1 MQKVASLPLPPADAL
16 DASHALSA
24 CIADAIDAA
33 GGWIGFDRYM
43 SLALYTPRLGYYSG
57 GAAKFGRDAR
67 DGSDFITAPELSPF
81 FARTLARQF
90 APLIAQGLPAVMEFG
105 AGTGRLAADLLLALE
120 QENAL
125 PAQYAIVELSGEL
138 RARQQRTLNERAP
151 HLAARVLWHDALPER
166 FEGVIVGNEVL
177 DAMPV
182 RLFARQGGRWYER
195 GVGRKTGADAMAEG
209 NAGDAFEYEDRLLSA
224 DEVPAAVAAIPGD
237 HDLVTETHAEG
248 EGFVRAVAA
257 MLARGAAFFI
267 DYGFPAAEYYH
278 PQRTGGT
285 LMCHY
290 RHHAHPD
297 PFLYPGLQDITAH
310 VNFSGI
316 AEAAVDAGLTVAG
329 FCSQAR
335 FLMNAGI
342 TDLLMTL
349 DPADAR
355 TFLPAANAVQKLL
368 SEAEMGE
375 LFKVIALT
383 RALDSGSAEADAST
397 LAGFAR
403 GDRTHAL

>member
-1 MQKVASLPLPPADAL
+1 MQKAASLPLPPADAQA
-16 DASHALSA
+16 ASDTLTARIGES
-24 CIADAIDAA
+24 IDAA

-43 SLALYTPRLGYYSG
+43 ALALYAPGLGYYSG
-57 GAAKFGRDAR
+57 GSAKFGRDAR

-90 APLIAQGLPAVMEFG
+90 APLMAQGLPRMLEFG
-105 AGTGRLAADLLLALE
+105 AGTGRLAADLLLGLE
-120 QENAL
+120 QEGQL
-125 PAQYAIVELSGEL
+125 PDTYAIVELSGEL
-138 RARQQRTLNERAP
+138 RARQQATLAQRAP
-151 HLAARVLWHDALPER
+151 HLADRVTWLDTLPAS

-182 RLFARQGGRWYER
+182 QLYARSGGRWHER
-195 GVGRKTGADAMAEG
+195 GVVHSVACSDDAAPAFRFEDRPLADADMPEAL
-209 NAGDAFEYEDRLLSA
+209 R
-224 DEVPAAVAAIPGD
+224 AIPGD
-237 HDLVTETHAEG
+237 HDLVTETHAEA
-248 EGFVRAVAA
+248 EGFIRAVGA

-267 DYGFPAAEYYH
+267 DYGFPAGEYYH
-278 PQRTGGT
+278 PQRAGGT

-316 AEAAVDAGLTVAG
+316 ALAAVDAGLTVAG
-329 FCSQAR
+329 FASQAR

-342 TDLLMTL
+342 TELLMAL
-349 DPADAR
+349 DPSDAR
-355 TFLPAANAVQKLL
+355 AFLPQANAVQKLL

-383 RALDSGSAEADAST
+383 RGLDDSEPMD
-397 LAGFAR
+397 GFTR
-403 GDRTHAL
+403 GDRCHTL

>member
-16 DASHALSA
+16 DASAALTT
-24 CIADAIDAA
+24 CIGDAIEAA

-43 SLALYTPRLGYYSG
+43 ALALYAPRLGYYSG

-67 DGSDFITAPELSPF
+67 DGSDFITAPELTPF

-90 APLIAQGLPAVMEFG
+90 APLIALDLPRVLEFG

-120 QENAL
+120 TEGAL
-125 PAQYAIVELSGEL
+125 PETYQILELSGEL
-138 RARQQRTLNERAP
+138 RVRQQETLAARAP
-151 HLAARVLWHDALPER
+151 HLASRVQWLDELPAQ

-182 RLFARQGGRWYER
+182 RLFARLDGRWHER
-195 GVGRKTGADAMAEG
+195 GVALADG
-209 NAGDAFEYEDRLLSA
+209 KFTFEDRPLA
-224 DEVPAAVAAIPGD
+224 DNAFPDALRALPGD
-237 HDLVTETHAEG
+237 HDMVTETHAEA
-248 EGFVRAVAA
+248 EGFTRAVGA
-257 MLARGAAFFI
+257 MLTRGAAFFI

-278 PQRTGGT
+278 PQRAEGT

-310 VNFSGI
+310 VNFTGI
-316 AEAAVDAGLTVAG
+316 AEAAVDAGLSVAG
-329 FCSQAR
+329 FASQAR

-342 TDLLMTL
+342 TELLMEL
-349 DPADAR
+349 DPTDAR
-355 TFLPAANAVQKLL
+355 AFLPHANAVQKLL

-375 LFKVIALT
+375 LFKVIVLT
-383 RALDSGSAEADAST
+383 RGLDDALP

-403 GDRTHAL
+403 GDRVHAL

>member
-16 DASHALSA
+16 DASAALST
-24 CIADAIDAA
+24 CIGDAIEAA

-43 SLALYTPRLGYYSG
+43 ALALYAPRLGYYSG

-67 DGSDFITAPELSPF
+67 DGSDFITAPELTPF

-90 APLIAQGLPAVMEFG
+90 APLIAMDLPRVLEFG
-105 AGTGRLAADLLLALE
+105 AGTGRLAADLLLGLE
-120 QENAL
+120 TEGAL
-125 PAQYAIVELSGEL
+125 PETYQIVELSGEL
-138 RARQQRTLNERAP
+138 RVRQQETLAARAP
-151 HLAARVLWHDALPER
+151 HLAGRVQWLDELPAQ

-182 RLFARQGGRWYER
+182 RLFARLGGRWHER
-195 GVGRKTGADAMAEG
+195 GVALADG
-209 NAGDAFEYEDRLLSA
+209 KFTFEDRPLA
-224 DEVPAAVAAIPGD
+224 DNAIPDALRALPGD
-237 HDLVTETHAEG
+237 HDMVTETHAEA
-248 EGFVRAVAA
+248 EGFTRAVGA
-257 MLARGAAFFI
+257 MLTRGAAFFI

-278 PQRTGGT
+278 PQRAEGT

-316 AEAAVDAGLTVAG
+316 AEAAVDAGLSVAG
-329 FCSQAR
+329 LASQAR

-342 TDLLMTL
+342 TELLMEL
-349 DPADAR
+349 DPTDAR
-355 TFLPAANAVQKLL
+355 AFLPHANAVQKLL

-375 LFKVIALT
+375 LFKVIVLT
-383 RALDSGSAEADAST
+383 RGLDDALP

-403 GDRTHAL
+403 GDRVHAL

>member
-1 MQKVASLPLPPADAL
+1 MQKAVSLPLPPADAL
-16 DASHALSA
+16 AASDSLATLVGET
-24 CIADAIDAA
+24 IDAA

-43 SLALYTPRLGYYSG
+43 SLALYAPGLGYYSG

-90 APLIAQGLPAVMEFG
+90 VPLLAQGLPRLLEFG

-120 QENAL
+120 QEGQL
-125 PAQYAIVELSGEL
+125 PESYGIVELSGEL
-138 RARQQRTLNERAP
+138 RARQQAMLVQRAP
-151 HLAARVLWHDALPER
+151 HLAQRVQWLDALPER
-166 FEGVIVGNEVL
+166 FEGIIVGNEVL

-182 RLFARQGGRWYER
+182 RLFARTGERWHER
-195 GVGRKTGADAMAEG
+195 GVARSVV
-209 NAGDAFEYEDRLLSA
+209 GDDSTAAHAFTFEDRQ
-224 DEVPAAVAAIPGD
+224 VPAHSLPDALHAMPGD
-237 HDLVTETHAEG
+237 HDIVTETHAEAD
-248 EGFVRAVAA
+248 GFARAVGA
-257 MLARGAAFFI
+257 MLTRGAAFFI
-267 DYGFPAAEYYH
+267 DYGFPCGEYYH
-278 PQRTGGT
+278 PQRSGGT

-290 RHHAHPD
+290 RHHAHAD

-316 AEAAVDAGLTVAG
+316 AHAAVDAGLAVSG
-329 FCSQAR
+329 FTSKAR
-335 FLMNAGI
+335 FLVNSGI
-342 TDLLMTL
+342 TDLQITRE
-349 DPADAR
+349 PTYRRA
-355 TFLPAANAVQKLL
+355 FLAAANAVQKLL

-383 RALDSGSAEADAST
+383 RGLDDSEP

-403 GDRTHAL
+403 GDRCHTL

>member
-1 MQKVASLPLPPADAL
+1 MQKTASLPLPPADAQA
-16 DASHALSA
+16 ASDTLTAR
-24 CIADAIDAA
+24 IGETIDAA

-43 SLALYTPRLGYYSG
+43 ALALYAPGLGYYSG
-57 GAAKFGRDAR
+57 GSAKFGRDAS

-90 APLIAQGLPAVMEFG
+90 APLLVQGLPRVMEFG
-105 AGTGRLAADLLLALE
+105 AGTGRLAADLLLGLE
-120 QENAL
+120 QEGQL
-125 PAQYAIVELSGEL
+125 PQTYAIVELSGEL
-138 RARQQRTLNERAP
+138 RARQQATLAQRAP
-151 HLAARVLWHDALPER
+151 HLADRVTWLDTLPDT

-182 RLFARQGGRWYER
+182 QLYARNGGRWHER
-195 GVGRKTGADAMAEG
+195 GVVRSDDGERAFRFEDGPLAEAD
-209 NAGDAFEYEDRLLSA
+209 
-224 DEVPAAVAAIPGD
+224 VPEALRAIPGD
-237 HDLVTETHAEG
+237 HDLVTETHAEA
-248 EGFVRAVAA
+248 EGFTRAVGT

-267 DYGFPAAEYYH
+267 DYGFPAGEYYH
-278 PQRTGGT
+278 PQRAGGT

-290 RHHAHPD
+290 RHQAHPD

-316 AEAAVDAGLTVAG
+316 ALAAVDAGLTVSG
-329 FCSQAR
+329 FASQAR

-342 TDLLMTL
+342 TELLMAL
-349 DPADAR
+349 DPSDAR
-355 TFLPAANAVQKLL
+355 AFLPQANAVQKLL

-383 RALDSGSAEADAST
+383 RGLDDSEPMD
-397 LAGFAR
+397 GFAR
-403 GDRTHAL
+403 GDRCHTL

>member
-1 MQKVASLPLPPADAL
+1 MQKAASLPLPPADAQA
-16 DASHALSA
+16 ASDTLTARIGES
-24 CIADAIDAA
+24 IDAA

-43 SLALYTPRLGYYSG
+43 ALALYAPGLGYYSG
-57 GAAKFGRDAR
+57 GSAKFGRDAR

-90 APLIAQGLPAVMEFG
+90 APLLAQGLPRLLEFG
-105 AGTGRLAADLLLALE
+105 AGTGRLAADLLLGLE
-120 QENAL
+120 HEGQL
-125 PAQYAIVELSGEL
+125 PDTYAIVELSGEL
-138 RARQQRTLNERAP
+138 RARQQDTLARRAP
-151 HLAARVLWHDALPER
+151 HLAERVTWLDTLPAA

-182 RLFARQGGRWYER
+182 QLYARSGGSWHER
-195 GVGRKTGADAMAEG
+195 GVARATVQADRGASAFRFEDRPLADA
-209 NAGDAFEYEDRLLSA
+209 D
-224 DEVPAAVAAIPGD
+224 VPEALRAIPGD
-237 HDLVTETHAEG
+237 HDLVTETHAEA
-248 EGFVRAVAA
+248 EGFTRAVGS

-267 DYGFPAAEYYH
+267 DYGFPTAEYYH
-278 PQRTGGT
+278 PQRAGGT

-316 AEAAVDAGLTVAG
+316 AHAAVEAGLTVAG
-329 FCSQAR
+329 FASQAR

-349 DPADAR
+349 DPSDAR
-355 TFLPAANAVQKLL
+355 TFLPQANAVQKLL

-383 RALDSGSAEADAST
+383 RGLERGLDDSEPLT
-397 LAGFAR
+397 GFAR
-403 GDRTHAL
+403 GDRCHAL

>member
-1 MQKVASLPLPPADAL
+1 MHKGASLPLPPADAL
-16 DASHALSA
+16 SASATLGAH
-24 CIADAIDAA
+24 IAQAIDEA
-33 GGWIGFDRYM
+33 GGWLGFDRYM
-43 SLALYTPRLGYYSG
+43 ALALYAPGLGYYSG

-90 APLIAQGLPAVMEFG
+90 APLLARPGLAQLLEFG

-120 QENAL
+120 QEGQL
-125 PAQYAIVELSGEL
+125 PARYAIVELSGEL
-138 RARQQRTLNERAP
+138 RARQQATLAERAP
-151 HLAARVLWHDALPER
+151 HLAARVAWLDTLPER

-182 RLFARQGGRWYER
+182 RLFARSHGRWLER
-195 GVGRKTGADAMAEG
+195 GVVRADAEDGAGDRAETARGG
-209 NAGDAFEYEDRLLSA
+209 NAFAFSDRPLPAGDLPEALH
-224 DEVPAAVAAIPGD
+224 AIPGD
-237 HDLVTETHAEG
+237 HDIVTETHAEA
-248 EGFVRAVAA
+248 EGFMRAVGA

-267 DYGFPAAEYYH
+267 DYGFPGAEYYH

-316 AEAAVDAGLTVAG
+316 AHAAADTGLTVAG
-329 FCSQAR
+329 FASQAR

-342 TDLLMTL
+342 TDLLMAL
-349 DPADAR
+349 DPND
-355 TFLPAANAVQKLL
+355 THSFLPAANAVQKLL

-383 RALDSGSAEADAST
+383 RGLDDALP

-403 GDRTHAL
+403 ADRSHAL

>member
-1 MQKVASLPLPPADAL
+1 MQKVASLPLPPADAQA
-16 DASHALSA
+16 ASDTLAARIGES
-24 CIADAIDAA
+24 IDAA

-43 SLALYTPRLGYYSG
+43 ALALYAPGLGYYSG
-57 GAAKFGRDAR
+57 GSAKFGRDAR

-90 APLIAQGLPAVMEFG
+90 APLLAQGMPRLLEFG
-105 AGTGRLAADLLLALE
+105 AGTGRLAADLLLGLE
-120 QENAL
+120 QEGQL
-125 PAQYAIVELSGEL
+125 PDTYAIVELSGEL
-138 RARQQRTLNERAP
+138 RARQQDTLARRAP
-151 HLAARVLWHDALPER
+151 HLAERVTWLDTLPAA

-182 RLFARQGGRWYER
+182 QLYARTGGNWHER
-195 GVGRKTGADAMAEG
+195 GVARAGVQDGGAP
-209 NAGDAFEYEDRLLSA
+209 AFRFEDRPLA
-224 DEVPAAVAAIPGD
+224 ATDVPEALRAIPGD
-237 HDLVTETHAEG
+237 HDLVTETHAEA
-248 EGFVRAVAA
+248 EGFMRAVGAL
-257 MLARGAAFFI
+257 LARGAAFFI
-267 DYGFPAAEYYH
+267 DYGFPGAEYYH
-278 PQRTGGT
+278 PQRAGGT

-297 PFLYPGLQDITAH
+297 PFLHPGLQDITAH

-316 AEAAVDAGLTVAG
+316 AHAAAETGLTVAG
-329 FCSQAR
+329 FASQAR

-342 TDLLMTL
+342 TDLLMAL
-349 DPADAR
+349 DPSDAR
-355 TFLPAANAVQKLL
+355 AFLPQANAVQKLL

-383 RALDSGSAEADAST
+383 RGLDDSEP

-403 GDRTHAL
+403 GDRCHAL

>member
-1 MQKVASLPLPPADAL
+1 MQKAASLPLPPADAQA
-16 DASHALSA
+16 ASDTLTARIGES
-24 CIADAIDAA
+24 IDAA

-43 SLALYTPRLGYYSG
+43 ALALYAPGLGYYSG
-57 GAAKFGRDAR
+57 GSAKFGRDAR

-90 APLIAQGLPAVMEFG
+90 APLLAQGMPRLLEFG
-105 AGTGRLAADLLLALE
+105 AGTGRLAADLLLGLE
-120 QENAL
+120 HEGQL
-125 PAQYAIVELSGEL
+125 PDTYGIVELSGEL
-138 RARQQRTLNERAP
+138 RARQQDTLARRAP
-151 HLAARVLWHDALPER
+151 HLAERVTWLDTLPAA

-182 RLFARQGGRWYER
+182 QLYARSGGNWQER
-195 GVGRKTGADAMAEG
+195 GVARATLQADGGAP
-209 NAGDAFEYEDRLLSA
+209 AFRFEDRPLLDA
-224 DEVPAAVAAIPGD
+224 DVPAALRAIPGD
-237 HDLVTETHAEG
+237 HDLVTETHAEA
-248 EGFVRAVAA
+248 EGFTRAVGA

-267 DYGFPAAEYYH
+267 DYGFPGSEYYH

-316 AEAAVDAGLTVAG
+316 AHAAVESGLTVAG
-329 FCSQAR
+329 FASQAR

-342 TDLLMTL
+342 TDLLMAL
-349 DPADAR
+349 DPSDAR
-355 TFLPAANAVQKLL
+355 AFLPQANAVQKLL

-383 RALDSGSAEADAST
+383 GGLDDTEP

-403 GDRTHAL
+403 GDRCHAL

>member
-1 MQKVASLPLPPADAL
+1 MQKVASLPLPSADAL
-16 DASHALSA
+16 GASTALSTV
-24 CIADAIDAA
+24 IADAIKAA
-33 GGWIGFDRYM
+33 GGWIGFDRFM
-43 SLALYTPRLGYYSG
+43 SLALYAPRLGYYSG
-57 GAAKFGRDAR
+57 GAAKFGRDAG

-90 APLIAQGLPAVMEFG
+90 APLIGMNLPQVMEFG

-120 QENAL
+120 TEGAL
-125 PAQYAIVELSGEL
+125 PDTYRIVELSGEL
-138 RARQQRTLNERAP
+138 RARQQQTLAERAP
-151 HLAARVLWHDALPER
+151 HLASRVTWLDTLPDR

-182 RLFARQGGRWYER
+182 SLFARIGGKWHER
-195 GVGRKTGADAMAEG
+195 GVTHDG
-209 NAGDAFEYEDRLLSA
+209 NGFAYQDRVMESSA
-224 DEVPAAVAAIPGD
+224 VPAVLKDFPGD
-237 HDLVTETHAEG
+237 HDVVTETHAEA
-248 EGFVRAVAA
+248 EGFTRAVAA
-257 MLARGAAFFI
+257 MLSRGAAFFI

-278 PQRTGGT
+278 PQRVGGT

-310 VNFSGI
+310 VNFTGI
-316 AEAAVDAGLTVAG
+316 AEVAVDAGLTVAG
-329 FCSQAR
+329 FASQAR

-342 TDLLMTL
+342 TELMMSL
-349 DPADAR
+349 DPSDAR
-355 TFLPAANAVQKLL
+355 AFLPQANAVQKLL

-383 RALDSGSAEADAST
+383 RDLDDALP

-403 GDRTHAL
+403 GDRTFAL

>member
-1 MQKVASLPLPPADAL
+1 MQKAASLPLPPADAQA
-16 DASHALSA
+16 ASDTLTARIGES
-24 CIADAIDAA
+24 IDAA

-43 SLALYTPRLGYYSG
+43 ALALYAPGLGYYSG
-57 GAAKFGRDAR
+57 GSAKFGRDAR

-90 APLIAQGLPAVMEFG
+90 APLLAQGLPRMLEFG
-105 AGTGRLAADLLLALE
+105 AGTGRLAADLLLGLE
-120 QENAL
+120 QEGQL
-125 PAQYAIVELSGEL
+125 PDTYAIVELSGEL
-138 RARQQRTLNERAP
+138 RARQQATLAQRAP
-151 HLAARVLWHDALPER
+151 HLADRVTWLDTLPAS

-182 RLFARQGGRWYER
+182 QLYARSGGRWHER
-195 GVGRKTGADAMAEG
+195 GVVRGDDATSAFRFEDRPLADA
-209 NAGDAFEYEDRLLSA
+209 D
-224 DEVPAAVAAIPGD
+224 VPEALRAIPGD
-237 HDLVTETHAEG
+237 HDLVTETHAEA
-248 EGFVRAVAA
+248 EGFTRAVGA

-267 DYGFPAAEYYH
+267 DYGFPAGEYYH
-278 PQRTGGT
+278 PQRAGGT

-316 AEAAVDAGLTVAG
+316 ALAAVDAGLTVSG
-329 FCSQAR
+329 FASQAR

-342 TDLLMTL
+342 TELLMAL
-349 DPADAR
+349 DPSDAR
-355 TFLPAANAVQKLL
+355 AFLPQANAVQKLL

-375 LFKVIALT
+375 LFKVITLT
-383 RALDSGSAEADAST
+383 RGLDDSEPMD
-397 LAGFAR
+397 GFAR
-403 GDRTHAL
+403 GDRCHTL

>member
-1 MQKVASLPLPPADAL
+1 MQKAASLPLPPADAQA
-16 DASHALSA
+16 ASDTLTARIGES
-24 CIADAIDAA
+24 IDAA

-43 SLALYTPRLGYYSG
+43 ALALYSPGLGYYSG
-57 GAAKFGRDAR
+57 GSAKFGRDAR

-90 APLIAQGLPAVMEFG
+90 APLLAQGLPRLLEFG
-105 AGTGRLAADLLLALE
+105 AGTGRLAADLLLGLE
-120 QENAL
+120 QEGRL
-125 PAQYAIVELSGEL
+125 PDTYAIVELSGEL
-138 RARQQRTLNERAP
+138 RARQQDTLARRAP
-151 HLAARVLWHDALPER
+151 HLAERVTWLDTLPAA

-182 RLFARQGGRWYER
+182 QLYARSGGSWHER
-195 GVGRKTGADAMAEG
+195 GVARSTLPADGGAPAFRFDDRPLADA
-209 NAGDAFEYEDRLLSA
+209 D
-224 DEVPAAVAAIPGD
+224 VPAALRAIPGD
-237 HDLVTETHAEG
+237 HDLVTETHAEA
-248 EGFVRAVAA
+248 EGFTRAVGA

-267 DYGFPAAEYYH
+267 DYGFPASEYYH
-278 PQRTGGT
+278 PQRAGGT

-310 VNFSGI
+310 VDFSGI
-316 AEAAVDAGLTVAG
+316 AHAAAESGLTVAG
-329 FCSQAR
+329 FASQAR

-342 TDLLMTL
+342 TDLLMAL
-349 DPADAR
+349 DPSDAR
-355 TFLPAANAVQKLL
+355 AFLPQANAVQKLL

-383 RALDSGSAEADAST
+383 RGLDDTEP
-397 LAGFAR
+397 LAGFVR
-403 GDRTHAL
+403 GDRCHAL

>member
-16 DASHALSA
+16 DASAALST
-24 CIADAIDAA
+24 CIGDAIEAA

-43 SLALYTPRLGYYSG
+43 ALALYAPRLGYYSG

-67 DGSDFITAPELSPF
+67 DGSDFITAPELTPF

-90 APLIAQGLPAVMEFG
+90 APLIAMDLPRVLEFG
-105 AGTGRLAADLLLALE
+105 AGTGRLAADLLLGLE
-120 QENAL
+120 TEGAL
-125 PAQYAIVELSGEL
+125 PETYQIVELSGEL
-138 RARQQRTLNERAP
+138 RVRQQETLAARAP
-151 HLAARVLWHDALPER
+151 HLAGRVQWLDELPAQ

-182 RLFARQGGRWYER
+182 RLFARLGGRWHER
-195 GVGRKTGADAMAEG
+195 GVALADG
-209 NAGDAFEYEDRLLSA
+209 KFTFEDRPLA
-224 DEVPAAVAAIPGD
+224 DNAIPDALRALPGD
-237 HDLVTETHAEG
+237 HDMVTETHAEA
-248 EGFVRAVAA
+248 EGFTRAVGA
-257 MLARGAAFFI
+257 MLTRGAAFFI

-278 PQRTGGT
+278 PQRAEGT

-316 AEAAVDAGLTVAG
+316 AEAAVDAGLSVAG
-329 FCSQAR
+329 FASQAR

-342 TDLLMTL
+342 TELLMEL
-349 DPADAR
+349 DPTDAR
-355 TFLPAANAVQKLL
+355 AFLPHANAVQKLL

-375 LFKVIALT
+375 LFKVIVLT
-383 RALDSGSAEADAST
+383 RGLDDALP

-403 GDRTHAL
+403 GDRVHAL

>member
-1 MQKVASLPLPPADAL
+1 MQKAASLPLPPADAQA
-16 DASHALSA
+16 ASDTLTARIGES
-24 CIADAIDAA
+24 IDAA

-43 SLALYTPRLGYYSG
+43 ALALYAPGLGYYSG
-57 GAAKFGRDAR
+57 GSAKFGRDAR

-90 APLIAQGLPAVMEFG
+90 APLLAQGLPRMLEFG
-105 AGTGRLAADLLLALE
+105 AGTGRLAADLLLGLE
-120 QENAL
+120 QEGQL
-125 PAQYAIVELSGEL
+125 PDTYAIVELSGEL
-138 RARQQRTLNERAP
+138 RARQQATLAQRAP
-151 HLAARVLWHDALPER
+151 HLADRVTWLDTLPAS

-182 RLFARQGGRWYER
+182 QLYARSGGRWHER
-195 GVGRKTGADAMAEG
+195 GVVRGDDATSAFRFEDRPLADA
-209 NAGDAFEYEDRLLSA
+209 D
-224 DEVPAAVAAIPGD
+224 VPEALRDIPGD
-237 HDLVTETHAEG
+237 HELVTETHAEA
-248 EGFVRAVAA
+248 EGFTRAVGA

-267 DYGFPAAEYYH
+267 DYGFPAGEYYH
-278 PQRTGGT
+278 PQRAGGT

-316 AEAAVDAGLTVAG
+316 ALAAVDAGLTVAG
-329 FCSQAR
+329 FASQAR

-342 TDLLMTL
+342 TELLMAL
-349 DPADAR
+349 DPSDAR
-355 TFLPAANAVQKLL
+355 AFLPQANAVQKLL

-383 RALDSGSAEADAST
+383 RALDDSEPMD
-397 LAGFAR
+397 GFAR
-403 GDRTHAL
+403 GDRCHTL

>member
-16 DASHALSA
+16 DASAALST
-24 CIADAIDAA
+24 CIGDAIEAA

-43 SLALYTPRLGYYSG
+43 ALALYAPRLGYYSG

-67 DGSDFITAPELSPF
+67 DGSDFITAPELTPF

-90 APLIAQGLPAVMEFG
+90 APLIAMDLPRVLEFG
-105 AGTGRLAADLLLALE
+105 AGTGRLAADLLLGLE
-120 QENAL
+120 TEGAL
-125 PAQYAIVELSGEL
+125 PETYQIVELSGEL
-138 RARQQRTLNERAP
+138 RVRQQETLAARAP
-151 HLAARVLWHDALPER
+151 HLAGRVQWLDELPAQ

-182 RLFARQGGRWYER
+182 RLFARLGGRWHER
-195 GVGRKTGADAMAEG
+195 GVALADG
-209 NAGDAFEYEDRLLSA
+209 KFTFEDRPLA
-224 DEVPAAVAAIPGD
+224 DNTIPDALRALPGD
-237 HDLVTETHAEG
+237 HDMVTETHAEA
-248 EGFVRAVAA
+248 EGFTRAVGA
-257 MLARGAAFFI
+257 MLTRGAAFFI

-278 PQRTGGT
+278 PQRAEGT

-316 AEAAVDAGLTVAG
+316 AEAAVDAGLSVAG
-329 FCSQAR
+329 FASQAR

-342 TDLLMTL
+342 TELLMEL
-349 DPADAR
+349 DPTDAR
-355 TFLPAANAVQKLL
+355 AFLPHANAVQKLL

-375 LFKVIALT
+375 LFKVIVLT
-383 RALDSGSAEADAST
+383 RGLDDALP

-403 GDRTHAL
+403 GDRVHAL

>member
-16 DASHALSA
+16 DASAALST
-24 CIADAIDAA
+24 CIGDAIEAA
-33 GGWIGFDRYM
+33 DGWIGFDRYM
-43 SLALYTPRLGYYSG
+43 ALALYAPRLGYYSG

-67 DGSDFITAPELSPF
+67 DGSDFITAPELTPF

-90 APLIAQGLPAVMEFG
+90 APLIAMDLPRVLEFG

-120 QENAL
+120 TEGAL
-125 PAQYAIVELSGEL
+125 PETYQIVELSGEL
-138 RARQQRTLNERAP
+138 RVRQQETLAARAP
-151 HLAARVLWHDALPER
+151 HLAGRVQWLDELPAQ

-182 RLFARQGGRWYER
+182 RLFARLGGRWHER
-195 GVGRKTGADAMAEG
+195 GVALADG
-209 NAGDAFEYEDRLLSA
+209 KFTFEDRPLA
-224 DEVPAAVAAIPGD
+224 DNAIPDVLRVLPGD
-237 HDLVTETHAEG
+237 HDMVTETHAEA
-248 EGFVRAVAA
+248 EGFTRAVGA
-257 MLARGAAFFI
+257 MLTRGAAFFI

-278 PQRTGGT
+278 PQRAEGT

-316 AEAAVDAGLTVAG
+316 AEAAVDAGLSVAG
-329 FCSQAR
+329 FASQAR

-342 TDLLMTL
+342 TELLMEL
-349 DPADAR
+349 DPTDAR
-355 TFLPAANAVQKLL
+355 AFLPHANAVQKLL

-375 LFKVIALT
+375 LFKVIVLT
-383 RALDSGSAEADAST
+383 RGLDDALP

-403 GDRTHAL
+403 GDRVHAL